1 MSIGFLDSLLVYRK
15 GADRTIGSEARESF
29 KYMLLA
35 FDIGN
40 TNIHMGLWDGERWRL
55 SWRARTVTEK
65 MPDEY
70 AVLVRN
76 FLSTADV
83 PHSSID
89 GAVMSSVV
97 PSLTSTFQELI
108 RRYLAV
114 EPLSV
119 NSGTPLGIG
128 IAIDMP
134 EQAGADRL
142 CNAVAL
148 SQLFGAP
155 AVSVDFG
162 TSTNFDVLSSEN
174 EYIGGALTPGIGL
187 AHDALVSRA
196 AQLHEVELVPPP
208 NPIGRNTM
216 HAMQSGIFWGY
227 VGMIDSLLERIL
239 EELDCEETQVVA
251 TGGLATLFEQHITR
265 INHVAPELTLDG
277 LRLIHNINCGN

>member
-1 MSIGFLDSLLVYRK
+1 
-15 GADRTIGSEARESF
+15 
-29 KYMLLA
+29 MLLA

-40 TNIHMGLWDGERWRL
+40 TNIHMGLWDGECWRL

-70 AVLVRN
+70 AVLARN

-83 PHSSID
+83 ALQRIK
-89 GAVMSSVV
+89 GVVMSSVV
-97 PSLTSTFQELI
+97 PALTSAFQEMI
-108 RRYLAV
+108 WRYLSIEA
-114 EPLSV
+114 LTV
-119 NSGTPLGIG
+119 NSGAILGID

-162 TSTNFDVLSSEN
+162 TSTNFDVLSADN
-174 EYIGGALTPGIGL
+174 KYIGGALSPGIGL

-196 AQLHEVELVPPP
+196 AQLHKVELVPPP
-208 NPIGRNTM
+208 NPIGRNTI

-239 EELDCEETQVVA
+239 DQLACDGAQVVA
-251 TGGLATLFEQHITR
+251 TGGLAPLFKAHIRR
-265 INHVAPELTLDG
+265 IDHVAPELTLDG
-277 LRLIHNINCGN
+277 LRLIYEMNRGK

>member
-1 MSIGFLDSLLVYRK
+1 
-15 GADRTIGSEARESF
+15 
-29 KYMLLA
+29 MLLA

-40 TNIHMGLWDGERWRL
+40 TNIHMGLWDGGRWRL
-55 SWRARTVTEK
+55 SWRARTVMEK

-76 FLSTADV
+76 FLATADV
-83 PHSSID
+83 AHGAID
-89 GAVMSSVV
+89 GVILSSVV
-97 PSLTSTFQELI
+97 PALTPTFRELVC
-108 RRYLAV
+108 RYLV
-114 EPLSV
+114 VDPVIVS
-119 NSGTPLGIG
+119 SRTRLGIN

-148 SQLFGAP
+148 SRIYGAP

-162 TSTNFDVLSSEN
+162 TSTNFDVLSQEN
-174 EYIGGALTPGIGL
+174 EYIGGALAPGIRL

-196 AQLHEVELVPPP
+196 AQLHKVELAPPP

-227 VGMIDSLLERIL
+227 VGMIDSLLSRIL
-239 EELDCEETQVVA
+239 TQLGSEHAQVVA
-251 TGGLATLFEQHITR
+251 TGGLAPVFRDHIPR
-265 INHVAPELTLDG
+265 IDHLAPELTLDG
-277 LRLIHNINCGN
+277 LRFIYDNYQDN

>member
-1 MSIGFLDSLLVYRK
+1 
-15 GADRTIGSEARESF
+15 
-29 KYMLLA
+29 MLLA

-70 AVLVRN
+70 AVLARN

-83 PHSSID
+83 ALQRIK
-89 GAVMSSVV
+89 GVVMSSVV
-97 PSLTSTFQELI
+97 PALTSAFQEMI
-108 RRYLAV
+108 WRYLSIEA
-114 EPLSV
+114 LTV
-119 NSGTPLGIG
+119 NSGAILGIDV
-128 IAIDMP
+128 AIDMP

-162 TSTNFDVLSSEN
+162 TSTNFDVLSADN
-174 EYIGGALTPGIGL
+174 KYIGGALSPGIGL

-196 AQLHEVELVPPP
+196 AQLHKVELVPPP
-208 NPIGRNTM
+208 NPIGRNTI

-239 EELDCEETQVVA
+239 DQLACDGAQVVA
-251 TGGLATLFEQHITR
+251 TGGLAPLFKAHIRR
-265 INHVAPELTLDG
+265 IDHVAPELTLDG
-277 LRLIHNINCGN
+277 LRLIYEMNRGK

>member
-1 MSIGFLDSLLVYRK
+1 
-15 GADRTIGSEARESF
+15 
-29 KYMLLA
+29 MLLA

-40 TNIHMGLWDGERWRL
+40 TNIHMGLWDGEHWRL

-83 PHSSID
+83 AYQSIS
-89 GAVMSSVV
+89 GVVMSSVV
-97 PSLTSTFQELI
+97 PALTPTFQELI
-108 RRYLAV
+108 WRYLRIEA
-114 EPLSV
+114 LTV
-119 NSGTPLGIG
+119 NSATPLGID

-162 TSTNFDVLSSEN
+162 TSTNFDVLSADN
-174 EYIGGALTPGIGL
+174 QYIGGALSPGIGL

-196 AQLHEVELVPPP
+196 AQLHKVELTPPP
-208 NPIGRNTM
+208 NPIGRNTI

-227 VGMIDSLLERIL
+227 VGMIDSLLVRIL
-239 EELDCEETQVVA
+239 RELDCEETHVVA
-251 TGGLATLFEQHITR
+251 TGGLASLFKAHIKR

-277 LRLIHNINCGN
+277 LRLIHDMNRGK

>member
-1 MSIGFLDSLLVYRK
+1 
-15 GADRTIGSEARESF
+15 
-29 KYMLLA
+29 MLLA

-55 SWRARTVTEK
+55 SWRARTVAEK
-65 MPDEY
+65 TPDEY

-83 PHSSID
+83 AHQRI
-89 GAVMSSVV
+89 GGVVMSSVV
-97 PSLTSTFQELI
+97 PALTPTFQELTW
-108 RRYLAV
+108 RYLAI
-114 EPLSV
+114 EALTV
-119 NSGTPLGIG
+119 NSATPLGIE

-162 TSTNFDVLSSEN
+162 TSTNFDVLSADN
-174 EYIGGALTPGIGL
+174 EYIGGALSLGIGL

-196 AQLHEVELVPPP
+196 AQLHKVELVPPP

-227 VGMIDSLLERIL
+227 VGMIDSLLLRIL
-239 EELDCEETQVVA
+239 RELDCEETQVVA
-251 TGGLATLFEQHITR
+251 TGGLAPLFKTHIKR
-265 INHVAPELTLDG
+265 ISHVAPELTLDG
-277 LRLIHNINCGN
+277 LRLIYDLNRVK

>member
-1 MSIGFLDSLLVYRK
+1 
-15 GADRTIGSEARESF
+15 
-29 KYMLLA
+29 MLLA
-35 FDIGN
+35 IDIGN

-70 AVLVRN
+70 AVLARN

-83 PHSSID
+83 ALQRIK
-89 GAVMSSVV
+89 GVVMSSVV
-97 PSLTSTFQELI
+97 PALTSAFQEMI
-108 RRYLAV
+108 WRYLSIEA
-114 EPLSV
+114 LTV
-119 NSGTPLGIG
+119 NSGAILGIDV
-128 IAIDMP
+128 AIDMP

-162 TSTNFDVLSSEN
+162 TSTNFDVLSADN
-174 EYIGGALTPGIGL
+174 KYIGGALSPGIGL

-196 AQLHEVELVPPP
+196 AQLHKVELVPPP
-208 NPIGRNTM
+208 NPIGRNTI

-239 EELDCEETQVVA
+239 DQLACDGAQVVA
-251 TGGLATLFEQHITR
+251 TGGLAPLFKAHIRR
-265 INHVAPELTLDG
+265 IDHVAPELTLDG
-277 LRLIHNINCGN
+277 LRLIYEMNRGK